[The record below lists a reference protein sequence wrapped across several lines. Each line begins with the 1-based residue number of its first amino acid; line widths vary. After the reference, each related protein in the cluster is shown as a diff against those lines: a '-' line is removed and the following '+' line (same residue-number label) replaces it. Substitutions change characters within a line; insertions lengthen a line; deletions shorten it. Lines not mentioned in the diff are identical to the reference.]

1 MSEPTLIPL
10 FPILVHRC
18 FPQPSHT
25 NAFFLSL
32 SFFNESSFTRTPV
45 LRRAPSRI
53 ELKLEDKAEYE
64 EYRKR
69 RKAEV
74 KRKRKQRARSDAAGG
89 AVDTS
94 VDESM
99 DISVDDSLDDSS
111 LTPPGPSAAARSR
124 AQRIG
129 LE

>member
-1 MSEPTLIPL
+1 
-10 FPILVHRC
+10 
-18 FPQPSHT
+18 
-25 NAFFLSL
+25 
-32 SFFNESSFTRTPV
+32 V

-69 RKAEV
+69 RKADV
-74 KRKRKQRARSDAAGG
+74 KRRRKLRSRSDAAGG
-89 AVDTS
+89 SKVDTS

-99 DISVDDSLDDSS
+99 DVSVDDSLDDSS

-129 LE
+129 LQ

>member
-1 MSEPTLIPL
+1 MFFS
-10 FPILVHRC
+10 
-18 FPQPSHT
+18 QPSHT
-25 NAFFLSL
+25 NDFFFF
-32 SFFNESSFTRTPV
+32 SFLLHESSSLIFTRTPV

-74 KRKRKQRARSDAAGG
+74 KRKRKQRARSNAAGG
-89 AVDTS
+89 AKDTS